1 MPDADADADR
11 YAQRPAH
18 AGRACRPRQN
28 FFGRSTPT
36 SAVNTVIA

>member
-1 MPDADADADR
+1 MLDDDADR
-11 YAQRPAH
+11 YPQTPAQASQAR
-18 AGRACRPRQN
+18 RRCQN